1 MPHRDYTD
9 VDHDSTKLR
18 EVPFQPSTIETIDY
32 AIFDYLDNSL
42 DLRAVTNKGWNKVP
56 IIWTSTE
63 RVFQIKHDKG
73 LRDNEGALILPIITI
88 ERSAFVKDL
97 NRKGSFQANIPF
109 FNAVKGGSVVVG
121 RRIKQDKTSEFAN
134 ADQNRRYGRDRVE
147 TGFVRAK
154 KNKKI
159 VYETIMMPQPVY
171 VNITYSIILRTEYQM
186 QMNQL
191 LQPFMT
197 RPGGI
202 TSIIL
207 KKDGHSYEAFVD
219 GNISLNNNITSMDQ
233 EERKYETKININV
246 LGYLMG
252 EDTNDNRPKYSVYE
266 SAAEYRFPRE
276 HVMMEDQIEHGGGSS
291 GNIRA
296 GGANKN
302 APDDGNYRE

>member
-1 MPHRDYTD
+1 MPHKDYTD
-9 VDHDSTKLR
+9 ADNRSISLR
-18 EVPFQPSTIETIDY
+18 EVPFQPSTIETIDF
-32 AIFDYLDNSL
+32 AIYEYLNDSL
-42 DLRAVTNKGWNKVP
+42 DLYAETNKGWDKIP

-109 FNAVKGGSVVVG
+109 FNAIKGGSVVVG
-121 RRIKQDKTSEFAN
+121 RRIKQDKTSEFAI
-134 ADQNRRYGRDRVE
+134 ADQNRRYGRDRVKS
-147 TGFVRAK
+147 GFIRTK

-159 VYETIMMPQPVY
+159 VYETIVMPPPIY
-171 VNITYSIILRTEYQM
+171 VNITYSIILRTEYQQ

-202 TSIIL
+202 TSVVL
-207 KKDGHSYEAFVD
+207 KKNGHSYEAFID
-219 GNISLNNNITSMDQ
+219 GTVGLNNNITLMSE

-252 EDTNDNRPKYSVYE
+252 EDTNDNRPKYSIYE
-266 SAAEYRFPRE
+266 NAAEYRFPRE
-276 HVMMEDQIEHGGGSS
+276 HVIMEDKITDGGDG
-291 GNIRA
+291 RA

>member
-1 MPHRDYTD
+1 MPPDYTNIPD
-9 VDHDSTKLR
+9 PNIKLR
-18 EVPFQPSTIETIDY
+18 DVPFQPSTIETIDY
-32 AIFDYLDNSL
+32 AIYEFLNDKL
-42 DLRAVTNKGWNKVP
+42 DLRAETNKGWTKVP
-56 IIWTSTE
+56 VIWTSTE
-63 RVFQIKHDKG
+63 RVFQIKHNKG
-73 LRDNEGALILPIITI
+73 LRDSEGALILPIITV

-121 RRIKQDKTSEFAN
+121 RRIKHDKTSEFAN

-147 TGFVRAK
+147 TNFVRTR
-154 KNKKI
+154 KNSKI
-159 VYETIMMPQPVY
+159 VYETIVMPQPVY
-171 VNITYSIILRTEYQM
+171 VNITYSIVLRTEYQQ

-207 KKDGHSYEAFVD
+207 NKDGHSYEAFVD
-219 GNISLNNNITSMDQ
+219 GNVGLSNNITSMNE

-252 EDTNDNRPKYSVYE
+252 EDTNDDRPKYSVYE

-276 HVMMEDQIEHGGGSS
+276 RTMMEDEIELGGDG
-291 GNIRA
+291 RA
-296 GGANKN
+296 RGANKN

>member
-1 MPHRDYTD
+1 MPPDYTNIPD
-9 VDHDSTKLR
+9 PNTKLR
-18 EVPFQPSTIETIDY
+18 DVPFQPSTIETIDY
-32 AIFDYLDNSL
+32 AMYEFLNDRL
-42 DLRAVTNKGWNKVP
+42 DLRAETNKGWTKVP
-56 IIWTSTE
+56 VVWTSTE
-63 RVFQIKHDKG
+63 RVFQIKHNKG
-73 LRDNEGALILPIITI
+73 LRDNEGALILPIITV

-97 NRKGSFQANIPF
+97 NRKGGFQANIPF

-121 RRIKQDKTSEFAN
+121 RRIKHDKTSEFAN

-147 TGFVRAK
+147 TNFVRTR
-154 KNKKI
+154 KNKKV
-159 VYETIMMPQPVY
+159 VYETIVMPQPVY
-171 VNITYSIILRTEYQM
+171 VNVTYSIILRTEYQQ

-207 KKDGHSYEAFVD
+207 NKDGHSYEAFVD
-219 GNISLNNNITSMDQ
+219 GNVGLNNNITSMNE
-233 EERKYETKININV
+233 EERKYETKIDINV

-266 SAAEYRFPRE
+266 SVAEYRFPRE
-276 HVMMEDQIEHGGGSS
+276 RTMVEDEIQHGGDG
-291 GNIRA
+291 RA
-296 GGANKN
+296 RGANKN

>member
-1 MPHRDYTD
+1 MPPDYTNIPD
-9 VDHDSTKLR
+9 PNTKLR
-18 EVPFQPSTIETIDY
+18 DVPFQPSTIETIDY
-32 AIFDYLDNSL
+32 AMYEFLNDRL
-42 DLRAVTNKGWNKVP
+42 DLRAETNKGWTKVP
-56 IIWTSTE
+56 VVWTSTE
-63 RVFQIKHDKG
+63 RVFQIKHNKG
-73 LRDNEGALILPIITI
+73 LRDNEGALILPIITV

-121 RRIKQDKTSEFAN
+121 RRIKHDKTSEFAN

-147 TGFVRAK
+147 TNFVRTR
-154 KNKKI
+154 KNKKV
-159 VYETIMMPQPVY
+159 VYETIVMPQPVY
-171 VNITYSIILRTEYQM
+171 VNVTYSIVLRTEYQQ

-202 TSIIL
+202 TGIIL
-207 KKDGHSYEAFVD
+207 NKDGHSYEAFVD
-219 GNISLNNNITSMDQ
+219 GGVGLNNNITSMNE
-233 EERKYETKININV
+233 EERKYETKIDINV

-276 HVMMEDQIEHGGGSS
+276 RTMVEDEIQHGGDG
-291 GNIRA
+291 RA
-296 GGANKN
+296 RGANKN